1 LIFEHKENSI
11 MEKKLFRN
19 EHDKMIA
26 GVASG
31 LADYMQV
38 EVTIIRLLFVLSA
51 IFMAGAGL
59 VVYII
64 MWIIVP
70 VNDDPAARFSK
81 FNDYF
86 NKNNPNTPPFGT
98 ADPFTG
104 PGSGNTNWTQPV
116 NEGTQKTPFETQTDF
131 SKLNKSSDTGRIIG
145 GLLLL
150 VIGSFFL
157 MREFDFIPNWFRL
170 GNLWP
175 LILIALGISIIA
187 KSKTKNDWTTWQN
200 QQTAEEQKTEPASD
214 AIIVDDTAVPKGDN
228 SAKEDNSTNSTPT
241 NPQA

>member
-1 LIFEHKENSI
+1 MNSV

-38 EVTIIRLLFVLSA
+38 EVTIVRLLFVLST

-59 VVYII
+59 IAYIV

-70 VNDDPAARFSK
+70 VNNDPSLKFTK

-86 NKNNPNTPPFGT
+86 NKNNPNTPPFGN
-98 ADPFTG
+98 ANPFGGTTNT
-104 PGSGNTNWTQPV
+104 GNTNWSQPI
-116 NEGTQKTPFETQTDF
+116 NETEKKPFETQPDF
-131 SKLNKSSDTGRIIG
+131 GKMRKPNDAGRTVA

-150 VIGSFFL
+150 VIGCIFL
-157 MREFDFIPNWFRL
+157 MRELDFIPEWFTIR
-170 GNLWP
+170 NFFKFMWP
-175 LILIALGISIIA
+175 LIFIALGIGIIA
-187 KSKTKNDWTTWQN
+187 KSKRKNEWATFQN
-200 QQTAEEQKTEPASD
+200 QQAQEEEKKAADFTETT
-214 AIIVDDTAVPKGDN
+214 VGEEEPKNDN
-228 SAKEDNSTNSTPT
+228 NSTSTT
-241 NPQA
+241 HPQA

>member
-1 LIFEHKENSI
+1 

-51 IFMAGAGL
+51 IFMAGGGL
-59 VVYII
+59 LAYII

-70 VNDDPAARFSK
+70 VNNDPASKFSK

-86 NKNNPNTPPFGT
+86 NKNNPNTPPFGM
-98 ADPFTG
+98 ADPFAT
-104 PGSGNTNWTQPV
+104 TNPNWSQPI
-116 NEGTQKTPFETQTDF
+116 NEGVGKKPFETQPDF
-131 SKLNKSSDTGRIIG
+131 SKFNKPNDTGRTVG

-150 VIGSFFL
+150 VIGCFFL
-157 MREFDFIPNWFRL
+157 MRELDFIPDWFSFR
-170 GNLWP
+170 NLFKFMWP
-175 LILIALGISIIA
+175 LLFIALGISIIA
-187 KSKTKNDWTTWQN
+187 KSKRKNEWNAFQN
-200 QQTAEEQKTEPASD
+200 QQANTEEEPKKPADFSET
-214 AIIVDDTAVPKGDN
+214 IVVEDQTVPKDEN
-228 SAKEDNSTNSTPT
+228 NQSPT
-241 NPQA
+241 NPQV